1 MKKFAVLLLTVIMV
15 FSLAAC
21 GAVTPAARKPRRKN
35 WRPRAIPCSE
45 KGEQT

>member
-1 MKKFAVLLLTVIMV
+1 MKKFAEILLTVILV

-35 WRPRAIPCSE
+35 WRPRAIPCYK
-45 KGEQT
+45 KGERT